1 MSALVKS
8 PPQAEALALEPCE
21 TKNPVAGWLQDL
33 KNLPQVACPLTHL
46 FAPGVYLRQIAM
58 PAGTLVIG
66 KIHRTEHFNVIERG
80 KFAIRHDDGRVE
92 TLQAPVT
99 FVSKAGVQKVL
110 YIIED
115 TVWKT
120 IHATSETDLEKL
132 EALLIEAPAALEA
145 LP

>member
-1 MSALVKS
+1 M
-8 PPQAEALALEPCE
+8 ALAKSLDHPTGILEPRD
-21 TKNPVAGWLQDL
+21 TKTTVAGWLRDL

-46 FAPGVYLRQIAM
+46 FAPGVYLRQITM